1 MVFLIGNVL
10 VLSAI
15 VPAVS
20 LALFFAATA
29 LFIFARQWIEERER
43 GAYLAI
49 SIVILLALLFYYH
62 AGPKLVSAASP
73 LGWYLGK
80 VAPSLLEKLRMPSL
94 LSSLGVSYCFLRSV
108 YALLDTKLDLWSF
121 TRYYFFFP
129 TFFSGPV
136 MRPDE
141 YLTQLPAFQR
151 SNVASGLARMAL
163 GTAKVVLSIFIQSSI
178 LLSTSGGM
186 IEVIQSGDGIN
197 AWFFAFAAGVWLFL
211 NFSGF
216 SDICIGFSKLCN
228 VTVPENFN
236 NPFAACDLTDF
247 WRRWHMSL
255 AAWLRTCIYTP
266 VARRLGSRL
275 GQNHVLLLVIPPV
288 ATMIVCGLWHGIS
301 SGYLIWGALH
311 GFGLVAHQAWKSTL
325 ATRLPD
331 TLRQSRG
338 YAIAAWLVT
347 HAYVSVTWVF
357 FFPSPTPLLLHSLLY
372 VTRMFGIVSYGV
384 DVALTNFA
392 AAIPF

>member
-1 MVFLIGNVL
+1 
-10 VLSAI
+10 
-15 VPAVS
+15 
-20 LALFFAATA
+20 
-29 LFIFARQWIEERER
+29 
-43 GAYLAI
+43 
-49 SIVILLALLFYYH
+49 
-62 AGPKLVSAASP
+62 
-73 LGWYLGK
+73 
-80 VAPSLLEKLRMPSL
+80 
-94 LSSLGVSYCFLRSV
+94 
-108 YALLDTKLDLWSF
+108 
-121 TRYYFFFP
+121 
-129 TFFSGPV
+129 
-136 MRPDE
+136 
-141 YLTQLPAFQR
+141 
-151 SNVASGLARMAL
+151 
-163 GTAKVVLSIFIQSSI
+163 
-178 LLSTSGGM
+178 
-186 IEVIQSGDGIN
+186 
-197 AWFFAFAAGVWLFL
+197 
-211 NFSGF
+211 
-216 SDICIGFSKLCN
+216 
-228 VTVPENFN
+228 
-236 NPFAACDLTDF
+236 
-247 WRRWHMSL
+247 MSL

-372 VTRMFGIVSYGV
+372 VTRMFGIVNHGV

-392 AAIPF
+392 AAIPFCPSGRLED